1 MAHFRGIGGL
11 AFIVPGQTQ
20 FWQYSYGSI
29 GNDVG
34 IAYAAPNMQE
44 PNINVELVIVEQ
56 GVRTID
62 SGEAVGLAYT
72 VRIHNNGNSDMA
84 YNLNIED
91 WQ

>member
-1 MAHFRGIGGL
+1 MAHFRSIGGL
-11 AFIVPGQTQ
+11 AFIVPGVTQ
-20 FWQYSYGSI
+20 FWEYKYGTI

-34 IAYAAPNMQE
+34 IAYAAPNMSE
-44 PNINVELVIVEQ
+44 PNINVELVVLEE

-62 SGEAVGLAYT
+62 SGEAVGLVYT
-72 VRIHNNGNSDMA
+72 VRIHNNGGSDMS